1 MTSLGEG
8 PVYPERPFPNWL
20 NMAEPNAVTNA
31 VKQAKKGTPEE
42 KKALFQIVTD
52 LWVNHMLKSAPKPAE
67 IPGLLNGILELSKL
81 VDVQDSAEALEKIT
95 HASEQLLEQFRTV
108 QRTDPRRDSEL
119 GEIDAKIKTLQKTIR
134 IIQADMQKA
143 MEEFQKLYHRA
154 SEGLDAV
161 DRMMMTMARNIK
173 G

>member
-20 NMAEPNAVTNA
+20 DTAEPNAVTNA

-81 VDVQDSAEALEKIT
+81 VDVQDSTEALEKIT

-119 GEIDAKIKTLQKTIR
+119 DEIDTKVKTTRKTIG
-134 IIQADMQKA
+134 IIQADMQTA
-143 MEEFQKLYHRA
+143 MDDLENYYKKTSKVLENMNVMIQ
-154 SEGLDAV
+154 
-161 DRMMMTMARNIK
+161 TMARNIK